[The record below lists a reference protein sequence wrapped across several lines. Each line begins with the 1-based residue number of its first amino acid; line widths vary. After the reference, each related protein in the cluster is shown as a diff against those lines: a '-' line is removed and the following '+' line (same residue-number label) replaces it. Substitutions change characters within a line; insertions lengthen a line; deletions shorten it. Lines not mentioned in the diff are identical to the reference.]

1 MNIVTEGKQTRIQ
14 TAVENPE
21 NLIFTE
27 TKSNVLCYVKTV
39 KEKIDIESNS
49 GEVMFLWLWL

>member
-1 MNIVTEGKQTRIQ
+1 MSIVTEGKQTRIQ

-21 NLIFTE
+21 NLTFTE
-27 TKSNVLCYVKTV
+27 TKGNVLCYVTTV
-39 KEKIDIESNS
+39 KEKIDTESNS